1 MPMHLYDYYIELVN
15 ELHNYNELKIE
26 EVNTD
31 LINIR
36 FKCYPTYL
44 ATLEYDEQYDT
55 YIRFLLVDITDGIE
69 TRTGGW
75 DKTLIEISIDEKIGI
90 LIIDFI
96 KLIEDII
103 YGLTASGRNKYA
115 SN

>member
-1 MPMHLYDYYIELVN
+1 MTINLYDYYIELVN

-44 ATLEYDEQYDT
+44 ATLEYDEQYST
-55 YIRFLLVDITDGIE
+55 YVRFLLVDITDDVE

-75 DKTLIEISIDEKIGI
+75 DKPLIELSLDEKLGIGI
-90 LIIDFI
+90 IDSVKFI
-96 KLIEDII
+96 ERIL
-103 YGLTASGRNKYA
+103 YGLTVFGKTKNA